1 MCVARAPSV
10 LTNMFDL
17 GSESQGLD
25 VQTNV
30 MHCGV
35 VDKVGFLTF
44 CRYLWQGS
52 IIAASTCYTTPDFRL
67 NKYSLP
73 NFIGT
78 N

>member
-52 IIAASTCYTTPDFRL
+52 IIAASTSGGQRGG
-67 NKYSLP
+67 
-73 NFIGT
+73 GT
-78 N
+78 AFPHLFHVLL